1 MWPRAR
7 PRPLRRRPPPGP
19 GTASASPLVP
29 GRSPALPPGPGPAA
43 MPARALLLA
52 ALAALTLAREPPAAP
67 CPARCDVSRCPSPRC
82 PGGYV
87 PDLCN
92 CCLVCAASEGEPC
105 GRPLDSPCGESLE
118 CARGVC
124 RCRWEHAVC
133 GTDGHTYANVCALQA
148 ASRRALELSGT
159 PVRQLQKG
167 ACPSGLHQLTSPR
180 YKFNFIAD
188 VVEKIAP
195 AVVHIELFLRCIRR
209 HVIEEITTGHAKWH
223 IPGLA
228 SGSDG
233 ASVFLEG
240 SGQQPLSQLIADC
253 SPAWAGGIAFAT
265 SALEAH
271 VPMRPSRGV
280 LSKRRADH
288 VGQTA
293 LCSKASGAA
302 LAGGKHQSHRP
313 SGAMGQPLIPALQK
327 YWKKRFIGIRMRT
340 ITLSLVE
347 ELKASNPDFPSVSS
361 GIYVQEVVPN
371 SPSQRGGIQDGDII
385 VKVNGRPLVDS
396 SELQEAILTESPLL
410 LEVRRGNDDLLFSIA
425 PEVVL

>member
-1 MWPRAR
+1 
-7 PRPLRRRPPPGP
+7 
-19 GTASASPLVP
+19 
-29 GRSPALPPGPGPAA
+29 

-52 ALAALTLAREPPAAP
+52 ALAALALAREPPAAP

-124 RCRWEHAVC
+124 RCRWARAVC

-159 PVRQLQKG
+159 PVRPLQKG

-195 AVVHIELFLRCIRR
+195 AVVHIELFLRCVSPSQASAHSSTGGRWSQV
-209 HVIEEITTGHAKWH
+209 HV
-223 IPGLA
+223 
-228 SGSDG
+228 
-233 ASVFLEG
+233 G
-240 SGQQPLSQLIADC
+240 SGG
-253 SPAWAGGIAFAT
+253 SPVTTWDGFCCFLLLGGI
-265 SALEAH
+265 SAPH
-271 VPMRPSRGV
+271 GS
-280 LSKRRADH
+280 SRRAEAFI
-288 VGQTA
+288 VA
-293 LCSKASGAA
+293 LTESCPI
-302 LAGGKHQSHRP
+302 LFP
-313 SGAMGQPLIPALQK
+313 D
-327 YWKKRFIGIRMRT
+327 WKKRFIGIRMRT
-340 ITLSLVE
+340 ITPSLVE

-385 VKVNGRPLVDS
+385 VKVNGRPLADS

>member
-1 MWPRAR
+1 
-7 PRPLRRRPPPGP
+7 
-19 GTASASPLVP
+19 
-29 GRSPALPPGPGPAA
+29 

-195 AVVHIELFLRCIRR
+195 AVVHIELFLRCVSPSQASPHSSTRGRR
-209 HVIEEITTGHAKWH
+209 SQVHV
-223 IPGLA
+223 
-228 SGSDG
+228 GSD
-233 ASVFLEG
+233 
-240 SGQQPLSQLIADC
+240 
-253 SPAWAGGIAFAT
+253 
-265 SALEAH
+265 
-271 VPMRPSRGV
+271 
-280 LSKRRADH
+280 
-288 VGQTA
+288 
-293 LCSKASGAA
+293 
-302 LAGGKHQSHRP
+302 
-313 SGAMGQPLIPALQK
+313 
-327 YWKKRFIGIRMRT
+327 WKKRFIGIRMRT